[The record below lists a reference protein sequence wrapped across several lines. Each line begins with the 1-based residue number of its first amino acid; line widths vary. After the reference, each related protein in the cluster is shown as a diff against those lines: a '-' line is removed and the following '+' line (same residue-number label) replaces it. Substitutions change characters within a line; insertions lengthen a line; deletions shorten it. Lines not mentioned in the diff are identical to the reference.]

1 MTDPRIARRQLV
13 ERHTREIDNAIEAH
27 RVRMQTMMDRQR
39 LELAELMLEED
50 PRIKPLDVIAKMKA
64 SLEQCQL
71 GEFPGT
77 ADYDDAA
84 CLIRMLDRLA
94 AEKFT
99 THD

>member
-50 PRIKPLDVIAKMKA
+50 PRIKPLDVIAELKSRLQSCMA
-64 SLEQCQL
+64 
-71 GEFPGT
+71 GECPGT
-77 ADYDDAA
+77 ADYSDCAD
-84 CLIRMLDRLA
+84 LVRMLDRYA
-94 AEKFT
+94 EEKFT
-99 THD
+99 ISD

>member
-1 MTDPRIARRQLV
+1 MSDARTARCQLV
-13 ERHTREIDNAIEAH
+13 ERHSREIENAVEAF
-27 RVRMQTMMDRQR
+27 RVRMQAMIDRQR
-39 LELAELMLEED
+39 QELAEIMLEED

-64 SLEQCQL
+64 ALEQSQL

-99 THD
+99 TTS

>member
-1 MTDPRIARRQLV
+1 MTDARTARRKLV
-13 ERHTREIDNAIEAH
+13 EKHKREIDNAIEAFSS
-27 RVRMQTMMDRQR
+27 RMQTMMDRQR

-64 SLEQCQL
+64 ALEQSQL

-77 ADYDDAA
+77 ADYEDAA

-99 THD
+99 TTG

>member
-71 GEFPGT
+71 GENPGG
-77 ADYDDAA
+77 ADYQDCA

-94 AEKFT
+94 KEKFPIT
-99 THD
+99 D

>member
-39 LELAELMLEED
+39 LELAELMMTED
-50 PRIKPLDVIAKMKA
+50 PRIKPLDVIERMKA
-64 SLEQCQL
+64 SLEQMQL
-71 GEFPGT
+71 GENPSG
-77 ADYDDAA
+77 ADYQDCA

-94 AEKFT
+94 KEKFPIT
-99 THD
+99 D